1 VNFAFSD
8 EQEELRRTVRRFLEE
23 RSPESEV
30 RRLMDTDDG
39 FDRAVW
45 EQLSSQLSL
54 PGLAIPEEYDGAG
67 FGYVDLAVV
76 FEEMGR
82 GLFCGPYFAT
92 VALAANALLH
102 APDEAARKDLL
113 PGIARGETIATLAV
127 TEHDGAWREASIATT
142 ARPAADGWLLTGTK
156 DFVVDGHIAD
166 LLLVVANTNA
176 GPSLFAVEGDAAG
189 LGRELLHTLDET
201 RKLARVSLSDTPG
214 RLVGTDGGGW
224 AVVERVLDLASVA
237 LSLEA
242 VGGAQR
248 CLEMAVEYAKVRVQ
262 FGRPIGSFQAVKHRC
277 ANMLVEVEGAKSAA
291 YYAAWCAA
299 EVNEELPIGA
309 SLAKAYCTEVY
320 ATAAADNIQVH
331 GGIGFTWEHPAHLY
345 LKRAK
350 SSELLL
356 GDPATHRDR
365 LGVHLGI

>member
-30 RRLMDTDDG
+30 RRLMETDAG
-39 FDRAVW
+39 YDREVW
-45 EQLSSQLSL
+45 SQLSSQLSL
-54 PGLAIPEEYDGAG
+54 PGLAIPEQYDGAG
-67 FGYVDLAVV
+67 YGYVDLAVV

-82 GLFCGPYFAT
+82 AVMGGPYFAT
-92 VALAANALLH
+92 VALAANALL
-102 APDEAARKDLL
+102 AADDEDARKDLL
-113 PGIARGETIATLAV
+113 PGIARGETLATLAV
-127 TEHDGAWREASIATT
+127 TEHDGSWRESSIAT
-142 ARPAADGWLLTGTK
+142 AAAEANGAWRLTGTK

-166 LLLVVANTNA
+166 LLLVVARTPA
-176 GPSLFAVEGDAAG
+176 GLSLFAVDGSADG
-189 LGRELLHTLDET
+189 LERELLHTLDET
-201 RKLARVSLSDTPG
+201 RKLARVRLSDTPG
-214 RLVGTDGGGW
+214 RLVGTDGGAW
-224 AVVERVLDLASVA
+224 PVVDRVLDLASVA
-237 LSLEA
+237 LALES

-248 CLEMAVEYAKVRVQ
+248 CLEMAVDYAKVRVQ

-277 ANMLVEVEGAKSAA
+277 ADMLVDVEGAKSAA

-299 EVNEELPIGA
+299 EVNAELSISA
-309 SLAKAYCTEVY
+309 SLAKAFCTEVY
-320 ATAAADNIQVH
+320 AKAAADNIQVH

>member
-1 VNFAFSD
+1 MNFAFSE

-23 RSPESEV
+23 RSPEAEV
-30 RRLMDTDDG
+30 RRLMASDEG
-39 FDRAVW
+39 FDREVW
-45 EQLSSQLSL
+45 AQLSAQLSL
-54 PGLAIPEEYDGAG
+54 PGLAVPEEYDGAG
-67 FGYVDLAVV
+67 FSYVELAVV

-82 GLFCGPYFAT
+82 ALFCGPYFAT
-92 VALAANALLH
+92 VALAANALLG
-102 APDEAARKDLL
+102 ANDEAARKELL

-127 TEHDGAWREASIATT
+127 TEYDGAWREASIATT
-142 ARPAADGWLLTGTK
+142 AHRSGGGWQISGAK
-156 DFVVDGHIAD
+156 DFVADGHIAD
-166 LLLVVANTNA
+166 LLLVVANTA
-176 GPSLFAVEGDAAG
+176 TGPSLFAVDGQATGVD
-189 LGRELLHTLDET
+189 RELLHTLDET
-201 RKLARVSLSDTPG
+201 RKLARVSLSDTPA
-214 RLVGTDGGGW
+214 RLIGTEGAAW
-224 AVVERVLDLASVA
+224 PVVDRVLDLAAVA

-248 CLEMAVEYAKVRVQ
+248 CLEMAVDYAKARIQ

-277 ANMLVEVEGAKSAA
+277 ADMLVDVEGAKSAA

-299 EVNEELPIGA
+299 ELNDELPVSA
-309 SLAKAYCTEVY
+309 SLAKAFCTEAY
-320 ATAAADNIQVH
+320 AKAAADNIQVH

-365 LGVHLGI
+365 LGVRLGI

>member
-1 VNFAFSD
+1 MNFAFSD

-30 RRLMDTDDG
+30 RRLMESTEG
-39 FDRAVW
+39 FDREVW
-45 EQLSSQLSL
+45 AQLSAQLSL

-67 FGYVDLAVV
+67 FSYVDLAVV

-82 GLFCGPYFAT
+82 ALFCGPYFAT

-102 APDEAARKDLL
+102 SDDEEARKDLL
-113 PGIARGETIATLAV
+113 PAIARGETIATLAV

-142 ARPAADGWLLTGTK
+142 ATSNDGAWRLSGTK
-156 DFVVDGHIAD
+156 DFVIDGHTAD
-166 LLLVVANTNA
+166 LLLVAARTPA
-176 GPSLFAVEGDAAG
+176 GLSLFAVDATVAG
-189 LGRELLHTLDET
+189 VERELLHTLDET
-201 RKLARVSLSDTPG
+201 RKLARVTFTDTPA
-214 RLVGTDGGGW
+214 RPIGTEGAAW
-224 AVVERVLDLASVA
+224 PVLERVLDLAAVA
-237 LSLEA
+237 LALES

-248 CLEMAVEYAKVRVQ
+248 CLEMAVDYAKVRVQ
-262 FGRPIGSFQAVKHRC
+262 FGRAIGSFQAVKHRC
-277 ANMLVEVEGAKSAA
+277 ADMLVDIEGAKSAA

-299 EVNEELPIGA
+299 ELNDELPVSA
-309 SLAKAYCTEVY
+309 SLAKAFCTEVY
-320 ATAAADNIQVH
+320 AKAAADNIQVH

-350 SSELLL
+350 SAELLL

-365 LGVHLGI
+365 VGVHLGI

>member
-30 RRLMDTDDG
+30 RRLMETRDG
-39 FDRAVW
+39 FDREVW
-45 EQLSSQLSL
+45 AQVSSQLSL

-82 GLFCGPYFAT
+82 ALFCGPYFAT
-92 VALAANALLH
+92 VALAANALL
-102 APDEAARKDLL
+102 ASGDEDAKKDLL

-127 TEHDGAWREASIATT
+127 TEQDGAWREASITTSATLGD
-142 ARPAADGWLLTGTK
+142 DGWQLTGTK
-156 DFVVDGHIAD
+156 EFVVDGHVAD
-166 LLLVVANTNA
+166 LLLVAAQSPA
-176 GPSLFAVEGDAAG
+176 GLSLFAVESSARG
-189 LGRELLHTLDET
+189 LERELLHTLDET
-201 RKLARVSLSDTPG
+201 RKLARLQFCDTPA
-214 RLVGTDGGGW
+214 RLIGTDGAAW
-224 AVVERVLDLASVA
+224 AILDRVLDLAAVA

-248 CLEMAVEYAKVRVQ
+248 CLEMAVDYAKVRIQ

-277 ANMLVEVEGAKSAA
+277 ADLLVEVEGAKSAA

-299 EVNEELPIGA
+299 ELNDELSVSA
-309 SLAKAYCTEVY
+309 SLAKAYCTE
-320 ATAAADNIQVH
+320 AFASAAADNIQVH

-350 SSELLL
+350 SAELLL

-365 LGVHLGI
+365 LGVRLGI

>member
-8 EQEELRRTVRRFLEE
+8 DQEELRRTVRRFLEE

-30 RRLMDTDDG
+30 RRLMDTDEG
-39 FDRAVW
+39 LDRDVW
-45 EQLSSQLSL
+45 AQLSSQLSL
-54 PGLAIPEEYDGAG
+54 PGLAILEEYDGAG
-67 FGYVDLAVV
+67 FGFVDLAVV

-82 GLFCGPYFAT
+82 ALYCGPYFAT
-92 VALAANALLH
+92 VALAASALLS
-102 APDEAARKDLL
+102 ADDEAARKDLL
-113 PGIARGETIATLAV
+113 PGIARGETLATLAV
-127 TEHDGAWREASIATT
+127 TEVDGAWREASIHTT
-142 ARPAADGWLLTGTK
+142 AARSGDGWRLSGTK
-156 DFVVDGHIAD
+156 DFVVDGHVAD
-166 LLLVVANTNA
+166 LLLVAARSET
-176 GPSLFAVEGDAAG
+176 GLSLFAVDSTASGID
-189 LGRELLHTLDET
+189 RELLHTLDET
-201 RKLARVSLSDTPG
+201 RKLARVRLTDTPA
-214 RLVGTDGGGW
+214 RLVGADGDAW
-224 AVVERVLDLASVA
+224 PVLERVLDLASVA
-237 LSLEA
+237 LALES

-277 ANMLVEVEGAKSAA
+277 ADMLVDVEGAKSAA

-299 EVNEELPIGA
+299 ELNDELTVSA

-320 ATAAADNIQVH
+320 ARAAADNIQVH

-365 LGVHLGI
+365 VGVQLGI

>member
-1 VNFAFSD
+1 VNFAFSE
-8 EQEELRRTVRRFLEE
+8 EQEELRRTVRRFLDE

-30 RRLMDTDDG
+30 RRLMDTDEG
-39 FDRAVW
+39 LDRDVW
-45 EQLSSQLSL
+45 AQLSSQLSL

-82 GLFCGPYFAT
+82 ALFCGPYFAT
-92 VALAANALLH
+92 VALAANALLCSD
-102 APDEAARKDLL
+102 DESARKDLL
-113 PGIARGETIATLAV
+113 PGIARGQTIATVAV
-127 TEHDGAWREASIATT
+127 TEHDGAWREASIATK
-142 ARPAADGWLLTGTK
+142 AEPADDGWRLTGTK

-166 LLLVVANTNA
+166 LVLVAAQTPA
-176 GPSLFAVEGDAAG
+176 GLSLFAIDPAAG
-189 LGRELLHTLDET
+189 GMERELLHALDET
-201 RKLARVSLSDTPG
+201 RKLARIQLSGAPA
-214 RLVGTDGGGW
+214 RLIGSEGAAWPVLD
-224 AVVERVLDLASVA
+224 RVLDLASVA
-237 LSLEA
+237 LALES

-248 CLEMAVEYAKVRVQ
+248 CLDMAVEYAKVRIQ

-277 ANMLVEVEGAKSAA
+277 ADMLVDVEGAKSAA

-299 EVNEELPIGA
+299 ELNDELSVSA

-320 ATAAADNIQVH
+320 AKTAADNIQVH

-356 GDPATHRDR
+356 GDPAMHRDR
-365 LGVHLGI
+365 LGARLGI